1 MLKEFRA
8 FLLRGNL
15 LELAVAFVM
24 AAAFVKVVTALV
36 EDLIQPI
43 IAAIFGTPN
52 FNDKTFTIGKGVFL
66 WGSFV
71 TEVIVFAVT
80 AAAVFFLVVKPSQ
93 LVLEKMRKGESDD
106 PPIEPSEEVAL
117 LTQIRDAI
125 AAQPR

>member
-52 FNDKTFTIGKGVFL
+52 FNDKTFTIGKGVFM
-66 WGSFV
+66 WGAFV
-71 TEVIVFAVT
+71 TEVIVFVSHGRSRLLPDREAV
-80 AAAVFFLVVKPSQ
+80 P
-93 LVLEKMRKGESDD
+93 DH
-106 PPIEPSEEVAL
+106 
-117 LTQIRDAI
+117 
-125 AAQPR
+125 PRPQCARATPTSRRSSRPRRSCC